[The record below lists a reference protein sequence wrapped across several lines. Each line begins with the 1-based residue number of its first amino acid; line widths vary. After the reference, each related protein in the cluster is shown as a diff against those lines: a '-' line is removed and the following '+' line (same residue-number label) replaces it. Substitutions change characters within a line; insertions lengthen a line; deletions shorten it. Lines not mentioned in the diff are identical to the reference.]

1 MTPEPRSSS
10 SKLAAGFRP
19 FRTAVLRGLGVVAPP
34 LLTLV
39 ILVWM
44 IRTVDY
50 YILEPILSTTSDVLV
65 RELADI
71 HSQLPGATPTDEP
84 SVVESEGTRYKL
96 LDNGQFI
103 PLDVYT
109 TIVKREPGE
118 PLPESGLEAY
128 RRYVGVTYLRP
139 WIVGPVFIIVFVG
152 LMYVLGTLFAAGLGS
167 AFWNW
172 IEHGV
177 GRLPFVRAIYSSTK
191 QVTNYVFSERE
202 LEFTRVVA
210 VEYPCRGIW
219 SLAFVTNEGMIDVQN
234 AAGEPLLTILLPTS
248 PVPVSGYTMLVPK
261 SEVLDVDMTVE
272 QAVEYI
278 VSCGVVLPPQQ
289 LEQRIEERPTV

>member
-1 MTPEPRSSS
+1 M
-10 SKLAAGFRP
+10 
-19 FRTAVLRGLGVVAPP
+19 
-34 LLTLV
+34 
-39 ILVWM
+39 
-44 IRTVDY
+44 
-50 YILEPILSTTSDVLV
+50 
-65 RELADI
+65 
-71 HSQLPGATPTDEP
+71 
-84 SVVESEGTRYKL
+84 
-96 LDNGQFI
+96 FI
-103 PLDVYT
+103 V
-109 TIVKREPGE
+109 
-118 PLPESGLEAY
+118 
-128 RRYVGVTYLRP
+128 
-139 WIVGPVFIIVFVG
+139 VFVA

-177 GRLPFVRAIYSSTK
+177 GRLPVVRAIYNSTK

-289 LEQRIEERPTV
+289 LEQRIEERPTA